1 MLKKALYTLPAALAL
16 TAIGSAMAADAPED
30 VLDRLIAKT
39 DNDAYLT
46 QSPQNRMMMPDNPA
60 YLVADDGEKLFKEKR
75 GPKNASLEQ
84 CDFGEGPG
92 VIKGAYVE
100 LPRYFADTGKVMDL
114 ETRLIYCMKTLQGFT
129 DSDPQIKKRHG
140 DDSDMMKLQTYIA
153 MQSNGM
159 PWNPP
164 LSHPLERAMRDAG
177 EVMFYRRAGKMDFAC
192 ATCHTATGLR
202 IRASVLPNANVPEEW
217 TKAIS
222 WPAYRVGQGNVRSS
236 QHRLRGCLWQMR
248 YPNIKP
254 GSDASIALLSFW
266 TDAARGQPAILPDMK
281 R

>member
-1 MLKKALYTLPAALAL
+1 
-16 TAIGSAMAADAPED
+16 
-30 VLDRLIAKT
+30 
-39 DNDAYLT
+39 
-46 QSPQNRMMMPDNPA
+46 MMMPDNEA

-92 VIKGAYVE
+92 VLKGAYVE

-114 ETRLIYCMKTLQGFT
+114 ETRLVYCMKTLQGFT
-129 DSDPQIKKRHG
+129 DNDPQIKKRHG

-202 IRASVLPNANVPEEW
+202 IRASTLPNVNVPVEW

-222 WPAYRVGQGNVRSS
+222 WPARRVGQDNVRSS
-236 QHRLRGCLWQMR
+236 QHRLLECFWQMR
-248 YPNIKP
+248 YPMIQS
-254 GSDASIALLSFW
+254 GSDASIALISFW
-266 TDAARGQPAILPDMK
+266 TDAARGQPAILPDLK